1 MRILISNDDG
11 VNAPGILALKKGLE
25 SLGEVYVIAP
35 ERPRSASGHSITLH
49 KPLRIEETVLMDGSK
64 AWSSNGTPSDCV
76 TLGFDVLMEGRVDL
90 VVSGIN
96 AGPNL
101 GWDLTYSG
109 TVAAAIEGCIL
120 GSPAMAISVAG
131 DSEPYDFT
139 LSASFARLLARKI
152 HGNRLAP
159 GIVLNV
165 NVPEVEK
172 RRIKGVAITHQGRRE
187 YTDRV
192 EKRID
197 PWGRPYYWVHGNILD
212 DVSDLESDVHK
223 VMENWISITPIHL
236 DFTANHHMEI
246 LKGWDLSCISDDD
259 VDI

>member
-1 MRILISNDDG
+1 MRILLSNDDG
-11 VNAPGILALKKGLE
+11 VYAPGILELKKGLE
-25 SLGEVYVIAP
+25 TLGEVFLIAP

-49 KPLRIEETVLMDGSK
+49 KPLRIEETVLLDGSK

-76 TLGFDVLMEGRVDL
+76 TLGYDVLMEGRVDL
-90 VVSGIN
+90 VMSGIN

-120 GSPAMAISVAG
+120 GSPAVAISVAG
-131 DSEPYDFT
+131 DKEPYDFS
-139 LSASFARLLARKI
+139 LSSQFARLLAVRIRKN
-152 HGNRLAP
+152 GLAP

-165 NVPEVEK
+165 NVPQVEREK
-172 RRIKGVAITHQGRRE
+172 IKGVAITHQGRRE

-197 PWGRPYYWVHGNILD
+197 PWGRAYYWVHGTILD
-212 DVSDLESDVHK
+212 DVSDPESDVHM
-223 VMENWISITPIHL
+223 VMDNWISVTPIHL
-236 DFTANHHMEI
+236 DLTANQQMDV
-246 LKGWDLSCISDDD
+246 LKGWDLSGLSVKEDNI
-259 VDI
+259 